1 MSELTKVFRDN
12 KIRVSII
19 AGEPW
24 FVAADVCAAL
34 GIADTSQAV
43 SRLDDDEKL
52 MRTLDVSGQGR
63 ETWTVNESGIY
74 ALILRSNKPE
84 AKPFRKWITSEVLP
98 SIRKTG
104 VYSLTPEARKDSAA
118 ARTALTQNWKEHGAD
133 KFYHYINLTRAEYLA
148 LFGNG
153 GRKKADMNAEEIA
166 ALRFFEAMEN
176 FKLVTRK
183 DIHGYEA
190 LNKSIKDTGRML
202 PDISSRMKAIN

>member
-1 MSELTKVFRDN
+1 MGELVKVFGDS

-24 FVAADVCAAL
+24 FVAADICAAL
-34 GIADTSQAV
+34 GYANASDAITKHCKGIAKRYPLSTPGGKQEMRIIGEPDLY
-43 SRLDDDEKL
+43 RLIIGSSL
-52 MRTLDVSGQGR
+52 P
-63 ETWTVNESGIY
+63 
-74 ALILRSNKPE
+74 AAE
-84 AKPFRKWITSEVLP
+84 AFEKWIFEEVLP

-104 VYSLTPEARKDSAA
+104 AYSLTPEARKDSAA

-176 FKLVTRK
+176 FKLVTRQ
-183 DIHGYEA
+183 DIRGFPA
-190 LNKSIKDTGRML
+190 LNESIKDTGRML